1 MSANEFAPSVSKKLS
16 GSTPVSK
23 LADADDADDDDRE
36 ECDEGGDPAN
46 DHGMGPPPVLVRP
59 QLYGTLTARLRRAIS
74 SAFIPSGSMATAIR
88 VGRRSA
94 SSDR

>member
-1 MSANEFAPSVSKKLS
+1 MSANEFAPSVSKNCRIDAS
-16 GSTPVSK
+16 VEVP
-23 LADADDADDDDRE
+23 DADDADDDDRE

-46 DHGMGPPPVLVRP
+46 DHGMGPPPVFGRP